1 MPPVWK
7 LNSAQILA
15 LACLGVA
22 LGAWLKR
29 KLPVLDRLDIPVP
42 IAGGMAFALATLAL
56 HGRIVNFEADT
67 SLQTLLMI
75 AFMTTIGLNAR
86 LELIRRGGVGVIKL
100 LAIASVGAFLQN
112 VLGMGLAKALGVDPR
127 LGILTGSVAL
137 TGGPATAAAFGSTFE
152 RLGVEGAS
160 SVALA

>member
-15 LACLGVA
+15 LACLAIA

-29 KLPVLDRLDIPVP
+29 KVRLLDRLNIPVP
-42 IAGGMAFALATLAL
+42 IAGGTVFALAALAL
-56 HGRIVNFEADT
+56 HGRVVNFDSDT

-86 LELIRRGGVGVIKL
+86 LELIRRGGIGVIKL
-100 LAIASVGAFLQN
+100 LAIASLGALLQN
-112 VLGMGLAKALGVDPR
+112 LLGVALCKALGVDPR

-137 TGGPATAAAFGSTFE
+137 TGGPATAAAFGSTF
-152 RLGVEGAS
+152 A
-160 SVALA
+160 